1 MLQAIGKPFG
11 WLLLKLYELTG
22 NYGIALILFAVVI
35 RLILM
40 PFTVKSRLGVMKTQL
55 IAPQMKELEKRHGT
69 NSPKYAEEVRKLYKE
84 EGIKPLS
91 SCLWAF
97 IQFPILLAL
106 YPAGPLSGYPLPTHR
121 NDGCTGCPFAE
132 RRRNCRK
139 THRAGLFHNHVI
151 NICPDSTDRVH
162 IQKF

>member
-55 IAPQMKELEKRHGT
+55 IAPQMKELEKRTEKRESH
-69 NSPKYAEEVRKLYKE
+69 K
-84 EGIKPLS
+84 EGIDKDE
-91 SCLWAF
+91 
-97 IQFPILLAL
+97 Q
-106 YPAGPLSGYPLPTHR
+106 
-121 NDGCTGCPFAE
+121 
-132 RRRNCRK
+132 
-139 THRAGLFHNHVI
+139 
-151 NICPDSTDRVH
+151 
-162 IQKF
+162 

>member
-55 IAPQMKELEKRHGT
+55 IAPQMKELEKRHGS

-106 YPAGPLSGYPLPTHR
+106 YQGLPALRSSGRRERHVHQKGGGSGGLPLP
-121 NDGCTGCPFAE
+121 CFQ
-132 RRRNCRK
+132 
-139 THRAGLFHNHVI
+139 I
-151 NICPDSTDRVH
+151 
-162 IQKF
+162 